1 MINKIF
7 NKDFYP
13 TPKNVIDLMMENESV
28 EGMKV
33 LEPSAGKGDIVD
45 WMWQHGAADV
55 IACET
60 DKNLQKM
67 LSGKCRLV
75 CEDFMQL
82 RSEDVSHVD
91 YIVMNPPFA
100 EAEKHILHAWDIAPS
115 GCIIIALKEH
125 EYTSRW
131 SWMLKREEA
140 EEVKRIYKLKAE
152 MEELVNCNG
161 NIKSLGRCFKDAE
174 RSTDIE
180 VDMVKLYKQGT
191 KENEWEGYFDMDE
204 DYDEATSGTE
214 GIMPYNEVR
223 NIVNRYRDAVDMFD
237 EVMEAANRINGL
249 TDIFSTFRIKFR
261 ASDDYG
267 NLSKGIFK
275 KELQKSA
282 WSYLFHKLDMEKYV
296 TQKVRENINAFI
308 ENQQHIP
315 FTMKNIYRMLDCII
329 QTHGQ
334 RMEQCIAEAFDLI
347 CQFSSDNCTA
357 GETWRTNLNYMV
369 NRRIII
375 PYVCEG
381 YFSYSG
387 EAKPYVDFG
396 YTSSIYKVDDFL
408 RAVNY
413 IAGPGRE
420 TTLFGGTSM
429 KNMKLSWGTW
439 YDWGEFRIRCY
450 KKGTM
455 HMEFKDEKLWQEFN
469 LRAAKQKG
477 WKLSDN
483 ARRTH
488 YNKQAV

>member
-13 TPKNVIDLMMENESV
+13 TPQNVIDRMMENESV

-33 LEPSAGKGDIVD
+33 LEPSAGKGDIVE

-60 DKNLQKM
+60 DKNLQKI
-67 LSGKCRLV
+67 LSGKCRIV

-115 GCIIIALKEH
+115 GCIIIALKGH
-125 EYTSRW
+125 KYTSHWCMAVDSDDMDEYNRIRQ
-131 SWMLKREEA
+131 RE
-140 EEVKRIYKLKAE
+140 KQLN
-152 MEELVNCNG
+152 ELVSCNG
-161 NIKSLGRCFKDAE
+161 KSTSLGRCFKEAE

-180 VDMVKLYKQGT
+180 VDMIKLYKQGT
-191 KENEWEGYFDMDE
+191 KENEWEGYFDMNE
-204 DYDEATSGTE
+204 NYDEQTSATE

-237 EVMEAANRINGL
+237 QVMEAANRINGL
-249 TDIFSTFRIKFR
+249 TDIFTSFRIKFT
-261 ASDDYG
+261 ASNDYAK
-267 NLSKGIFK
+267 LTKGIFK

-282 WSYLFHKLDMEKYV
+282 WSYLFSKLDMGKFV
-296 TQKVRENINAFI
+296 TQKVREKINAFI

-381 YFSYSG
+381 YWSYSG
-387 EAKPYVDFG
+387 ESKPYVDFG
-396 YTSSIYKVDDFL
+396 YTSSIDKVNDFL

-413 IAGPGRE
+413 MAGPGRE
-420 TTLFGGTSM
+420 TPLLYGMTMDKM
-429 KNMKLSWGTW
+429 KMEWGKW

-477 WKLSDN
+477 WELANN